1 MLADL
6 VDYLLHQRFRLLQPA
21 VEQDQT
27 ELVTAQPSGQSL
39 LRSWCRISWAMSRS
53 SITRRVAGGVVYR
66 FEPIQIEEHQR
77 MRRRRFPAGG
87 DRRLQLLLE
96 AGAVRQAG
104 QRVVRGAVAELFI
117 SSREAVTSCS
127 TITAPMVSPS
137 SVFSGETD
145 CCTSK

>member
-53 SITRRVAGGVVYR
+53 KASPAAWPAVSFTALNRSRSRNTSECDDDGSPPAAIAAFSCFSKRVR
-66 FEPIQIEEHQR
+66 FGRPVS
-77 MRRRRFPAGG
+77 ASC
-87 DRRLQLLLE
+87 E
-96 AGAVRQAG
+96 A
-104 QRVVRGAVAELFI
+104 L
-117 SSREAVTSCS
+117 
-127 TITAPMVSPS
+127 
-137 SVFSGETD
+137 
-145 CCTSK
+145 